1 MKARE
6 VAELL
11 EQQSPTYYALSWDN
25 VGMHIGR
32 ADNTIKKIL
41 VTLDIDDKSVEY
53 AVSTGVDMIV
63 AHHPLIFKGVKKINE
78 DDIIGRRILTL
89 IENRIN
95 CYCMHTN
102 YDCMGMADAAADR
115 MGLSDTEV
123 LSEVIDGE
131 GIGRV
136 GTLDRSY
143 NVREL
148 CEHVKECFGLDR
160 VILYG
165 NENDNVSRI
174 AICPGSGKDEIQNA
188 IAKGAGALISGDI
201 SYHYGIDA
209 VAEGINIIDAGHY
222 GTEHIFIEKISDY
235 LKNNTEDIE
244 IICMDINNPQK
255 FI

>member
-1 MKARE
+1 MKAKE
-6 VAELL
+6 IAELL
-11 EQQSPTYYALSWDN
+11 EKQSPVSYALNWDN

-32 ADNTIKKIL
+32 DNNIVKKIL
-41 VTLDIDDKSVEY
+41 VTLDIDDKAVEY
-53 AVSTGVDMIV
+53 AVSCDVDMIV
-63 AHHPLIFKGVKKINE
+63 AHHPLIFKGVKKIN
-78 DDIIGRRILTL
+78 DNDILGRRILTL
-89 IENRIN
+89 VENRVN

-115 MGLSDTEV
+115 LGLSDTEV

-165 NENDNVSRI
+165 NEDDNVSRI

-222 GTEHIFIEKISDY
+222 GTEHIFIEEISNY
-235 LKNNTEDIE
+235 LKNNTDGIE
-244 IICMDINNPQK
+244 ILCMDIINPQK

>member
-1 MKARE
+1 MKAKE
-6 VAELL
+6 IAELL
-11 EQQSPTYYALSWDN
+11 EKQSPVSYALNWDN

-32 ADNTIKKIL
+32 DNNIVKKIL
-41 VTLDIDDKSVEY
+41 VTLDIDDKAVEY
-53 AVSTGVDMIV
+53 AVSCDVDMIV

-78 DDIIGRRILTL
+78 NDILGRRILTL
-89 IENRIN
+89 VENRVN

-115 MGLSDTEV
+115 LGLSDTEV

-165 NENDNVSRI
+165 NEDDNVSRI

-188 IAKGAGALISGDI
+188 VMKGAEVLITGDM

-222 GTEHIFIEKISDY
+222 GTEHIFIEDVAEF
-235 LKNNTEDIE
+235 LQAMLRDIE
-244 IICMDINNPQK
+244 VIMAPKHHPFQLI
-255 FI
+255 